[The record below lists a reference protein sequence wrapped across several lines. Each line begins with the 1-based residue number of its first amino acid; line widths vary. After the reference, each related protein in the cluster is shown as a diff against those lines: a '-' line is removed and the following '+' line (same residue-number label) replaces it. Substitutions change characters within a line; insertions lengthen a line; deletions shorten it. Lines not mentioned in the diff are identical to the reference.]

1 MTFAFGV
8 VSCRCCGDQSK
19 TLRKLGA
26 LLTFK
31 DFLLEKM
38 IQTDPNMTL
47 VFKNGTIRR
56 CMLQFG
62 DKRLWIG

>member
-1 MTFAFGV
+1 VTFTFGV
-8 VSCRCCGDQSK
+8 VSCRCCGNQSK
-19 TLRKLGA
+19 SLMNLGA

-47 VFKNGTIRR
+47 MFKNTTMRR
-56 CMLQFG
+56 SRLQFG